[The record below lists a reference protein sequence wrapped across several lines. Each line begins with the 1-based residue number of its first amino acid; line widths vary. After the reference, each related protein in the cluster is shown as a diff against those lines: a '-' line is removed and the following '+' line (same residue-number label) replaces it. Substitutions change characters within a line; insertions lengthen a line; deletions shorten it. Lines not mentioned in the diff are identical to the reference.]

1 MAMIG
6 QSAALTESAS
16 NDSPPLPYVS
26 VRALNPSEFGLV
38 ATMEQSLQND
48 AWSEQALCE
57 MYEQK
62 EQTGFGVIG
71 AYGRA
76 YGSSDVVSDER
87 LVGYLV
93 YQSLDVSELLRLGVD
108 KAYQGR
114 KVAWRL
120 MMAWLKAV
128 KTTTAMLEV
137 RADNEPAL
145 KLYAKAGFCS
155 IHTRKGYYKTKKGAI
170 DAVVMEWITPSNTPT

>member
-1 MAMIG
+1 MVR
-6 QSAALTESAS
+6 QNVALV
-16 NDSPPLPYVS
+16 DSKAPNNSLSLPYVA

-38 ATMEQSLQND
+38 ASMEQSLQYD
-48 AWSEQALCE
+48 AWSEQTLCE

-71 AYGRA
+71 AYSRA
-76 YGSSDVVSDER
+76 CGLFDAVSDEQ

-108 KAYQGR
+108 RVYQGR
-114 KVAWRL
+114 KVAWQL

-137 RADNEPAL
+137 RADNESAL
-145 KLYAKAGFCS
+145 KLYVKAGFCS
-155 IHTRKGYYKTKKGAI
+155 IHTRKGYYKTKQGAV
-170 DAVVMEWITPSNTPT
+170 DAVVMERVIVSTPT